1 MKYKLKVYTIWELG
15 VRSNQE
21 DAMFPR
27 HGKAC
32 DNDRTFILC
41 DGMGGHS
48 AGEVASQAVCEA
60 MGAWITGHCPDAEGD
75 FSDADFE
82 GALAAA
88 FDLLDERDDGSAK
101 KMGTTMTFLKLHA
114 KGATIAHIGD
124 SRVYHIRPGGV
135 AENTEI
141 LFQTRDHSLVNDLIR
156 AKELSLEEAKNFP
169 QRNVITRAMQPHM
182 ERRSRADVY
191 HTDDIRAGDY
201 FMLCTDGMLEQMEDE
216 NLKFIFSDEGGDA
229 AHKSDMLVKVTAHNR
244 DNHSAIVVEVVDVEE
259 AANTAISEEERLAR
273 LEMPEGRKAE
283 EEHVVVSGEKQE
295 SVVWKQLPRKKSFCG
310 GYAWR
315 IVVVG
320 VIVVLVVLGGYVVY
334 KRWFAKGVDTEQ
346 VPSKEKC
353 PSSKFV
359 REKTG
364 ADKEQLWEDGKLIK
378 NME

>member
-15 VRSNQE
+15 ARSNQE

-32 DNDRTFILC
+32 DSDRTFVLC

-48 AGEVASQAVCEA
+48 AGEVASRAVCEA

-156 AKELSLEEAKNFP
+156 AKELSPEEAKNFP

-182 ERRSRADVY
+182 ERRSRADMY

-216 NLKFIFSDEGGDA
+216 NLKFIFSDEGGDVV
-229 AHKSDMLVKVTAHNR
+229 HKSDMLVKVTAHNR

-259 AANTAISEEERLAR
+259 AVNTATSKVERLAR

-283 EEHVVVSGEKQE
+283 GEHTVVSGG
-295 SVVWKQLPRKKSFCG
+295 VWKKEVAVSPIRKGKLWWMVAVGIIVLLALS
-310 GYAWR
+310 GYG
-315 IVVVG
+315 I
-320 VIVVLVVLGGYVVY
+320 Y
-334 KRWFAKGVDTEQ
+334 KGWFTNKGANTEQ
-346 VPSKEKC
+346 
-353 PSSKFV
+353 
-359 REKTG
+359 R
-364 ADKEQLWEDGKLIK
+364 DK
-378 NME
+378 

>member
-15 VRSNQE
+15 ARSNQE

-32 DNDRTFILC
+32 DSDRTFVLC

-135 AENTEI
+135 AEDTEI

-156 AKELSLEEAKNFP
+156 AKELSLEEAKSFP

-229 AHKSDMLVKVTAHNR
+229 AHKSDMLVKVTAHN
-244 DNHSAIVVEVVDVEE
+244 I
-259 AANTAISEEERLAR
+259 
-273 LEMPEGRKAE
+273 
-283 EEHVVVSGEKQE
+283 
-295 SVVWKQLPRKKSFCG
+295 QLPRRRRDLRGWKCQRDGKRRESMLLFLGVSGRKRLPCRLSEKVSCG
-310 GYAWR
+310 GWWR
-315 IVVVG
+315 WGLSCCWHWVVTGFIKVG
-320 VIVVLVVLGGYVVY
+320 LQTRGRIRSRGINSISYGKYIDE
-334 KRWFAKGVDTEQ
+334 RDGIAGEGVPLCD
-346 VPSKEKC
+346 
-353 PSSKFV
+353 
-359 REKTG
+359 
-364 ADKEQLWEDGKLIK
+364 
-378 NME
+378 